1 MSVPT
6 IETKISEA
14 IRARVASLPMA
25 ATYTIVWTDGP
36 LPKKPDG
43 EPETSYTPD
52 ARQRYLRCT
61 WTPNATQRQ
70 FIGSNDPHRRPG
82 VLQIDVF
89 GTVSQGSARAIE
101 VAGQVAQHF
110 PTDMRMTFQ
119 DVSVRVMKA
128 PSVGPV
134 FVDTHIQV
142 PTLIE
147 LETWA

>member
-6 IETKISEA
+6 IETTIAEA
-14 IRARVASLPMA
+14 IRARVATLPMA
-25 ATYTIVWTDGP
+25 ASYEIVWTDGP
-36 LPKKPDG
+36 LPAGKQ
-43 EPETSYTPD
+43 TYTPD
-52 ARQRYLRCT
+52 PLKRYLRVT

-110 PTDMRMTFQ
+110 PADLAMTFMGAK
-119 DVSVRVMKA
+119 VRVMKT

-134 FVDTHIQV
+134 FVDTHLHV
-142 PTLIE
+142 PVLAE
-147 LETWA
+147 LETLNL

>member
-1 MSVPT
+1 MSTPT
-6 IETKISEA
+6 VETKISEA

-25 ATYTIVWTDGP
+25 ATYTIAWTDGP
-36 LPKKPDG
+36 LPAGKQ
-43 EPETSYTPD
+43 TYTPD
-52 ARQRYLRCT
+52 PLKRYLRVT
-61 WTPNATQRQ
+61 WTPNQTQRQ

-101 VAGQVAQHF
+101 VAGQVAQQF
-110 PTDMRMTFQ
+110 PVDLALTFMGAK
-119 DVSVRVMKA
+119 VRVMNS

-142 PTLIE
+142 PVLVE
-147 LETWA
+147 LETLNL

>member
-1 MSVPT
+1 MTAPT

-36 LPKKPDG
+36 LPKKPNG

-52 ARQRYLRCT
+52 PRKRYLRVT
-61 WTPNATQRQ
+61 WTPNQTQRQ
-70 FIGSNDPHRRPG
+70 FIGSKDPHRRPG

-89 GTVSQGSARAIE
+89 GTVSQGSPRAIE

-110 PTDMRMTFQ
+110 PADLKLSFSG
-119 DVSVRVMKA
+119 VKVRVLRA
-128 PSVGPV
+128 PSVFAPFIGAHV
-134 FVDTHIQV
+134 QV
-142 PTLIE
+142 PVVVE
-147 LETWA
+147 LEC

>member
-1 MSVPT
+1 MTPS
-6 IETKISEA
+6 IETRISEA
-14 IRARVASLPMA
+14 IRARVATLPMA
-25 ATYTIVWTDGP
+25 ASYEIVWTDGP

-52 ARQRYLRCT
+52 PLKRYLRVT
-61 WTPNATQRQ
+61 WTPNQTQRQ

-110 PTDMRMTFQ
+110 PADLVLTFMGAK
-119 DVSVRVMKA
+119 VRVMKA
-128 PSVGPV
+128 PSIGPV
-134 FVDTHIQV
+134 FVDTHLQV
-142 PTLIE
+142 PVMVE
-147 LETWA
+147 LEAWA

>member
-1 MSVPT
+1 MIPS
-6 IETKISEA
+6 IETRISKA
-14 IRARVASLPMA
+14 IRARVATLPMA
-25 ATYTIVWTDGP
+25 STYEIVWTDGP

-52 ARQRYLRCT
+52 PLKRYLRVT

-82 VLQIDVF
+82 VLQINVF

-110 PTDMRMTFQ
+110 PADLVLTFMGAK
-119 DVSVRVMKA
+119 VRVMTA

-142 PTLIE
+142 PVLIE
-147 LETWA
+147 LENLNL

>member
-1 MSVPT
+1 MTVPS

-14 IRARVASLPMA
+14 IRARVAALPMA
-25 ATYTIVWTDGP
+25 STFTIVWTDGP

-52 ARQRYLRCT
+52 PLKRYLRVT

-101 VAGQVAQHF
+101 VAGQAAQHF
-110 PTDMRMTFQ
+110 ETDLWMSFQ
-119 DVSVRVMKA
+119 DVRVRVMKA

-134 FVDTHIQV
+134 FVGTHLQAPV
-142 PTLIE
+142 LIE
-147 LETWA
+147 LETYA